1 MKVLRQLFMRLR
13 HNPPLVLGMTFGV
26 VILLGA
32 LLLSLPISSANGEW
46 VPFVDALFTSSSATC
61 VTGLVVRNTAV
72 DWSWFGKLVIITLIQ
87 IGGLGTM
94 TIIAMISMILRR
106 RIGLKDRLAIREQL
120 NTVSMSGVVR
130 LIKYV
135 VSVTMAIEAVGA
147 VILAACFIPQYGWKL
162 GLIYGGF
169 HAVSAFCNAGFDLL
183 GSSIVPYQT
192 HVVVNLTIMA
202 LVIIGGLGFGVYV
215 DVVRKRRFRNLSMHT
230 KLVLVISSVLL
241 IVGTIGLLFLEWS
254 NEKTLGQLDAGHKIL
269 AAAFQS
275 TIARTAG
282 FSSID
287 ISGLSTASAFLMIIL
302 MFIGGSP
309 GSTAGGLK
317 TTTVGV
323 LFFTTLAVIRGED
336 HVVWQRRTISNQVIR
351 KAFVMAFICIL
362 VVIVVTC
369 AVTVFERDRFPFVD
383 ILYECVSAF
392 ATVGLT
398 RGITED
404 LSTASKVV
412 LSFTMFLGRVGPTT
426 LALGIGRRAKKKKIR
441 YAEGSLLIG

>member
-1 MKVLRQLFMRLR
+1 MKVLRQLFIRLR
-13 HNPPLVLGMTFGV
+13 HNPPMVLGMTFGAL
-26 VILLGA
+26 ILLGA
-32 LLLSLPISSANGEW
+32 VLLSLPISSADGTW

-72 DWSWFGKLVIITLIQ
+72 GWSWFGKLVIITLIQ

-94 TIIAMISMILRR
+94 TIIALISMILRR
-106 RIGLKDRLAIREQL
+106 RIGLKERLAIREQL
-120 NTVSMSGVVR
+120 NAVSMSGVVR

-135 VSVTMAIEAVGA
+135 VSVTIAIESVGA
-147 VILAACFIPQYGWKL
+147 VILSACFIPQYGWKL
-162 GLIYGGF
+162 GIIYGVF
-169 HAVSAFCNAGFDLL
+169 HGVSAFCNAGFDLL
-183 GSSIVPYQT
+183 GSSIIPYQT
-192 HVVVNLTIMA
+192 HVVVNLTIMG

-215 DVVRKRRFRNLSMHT
+215 DVAQKRRYRNFSMHT
-230 KLVLVISSVLL
+230 KLVLVTSAVLL
-241 IVGTIGLLFLEWS
+241 IGGTLGLLALEWS
-254 NEKTLGQLDAGHKIL
+254 NEKTLGQLDVGGKVL

-287 ISGLSTASAFLMIIL
+287 LSGLSTASAFLLIIL

-323 LFFTTLAVIRGED
+323 LFFTTLAVIKGED
-336 HVVWQRRTISNQVIR
+336 QVVYQRRTISNQVIR

-369 AVTVFERDRFPFVD
+369 TVTVIERDRFSFVD

-392 ATVGLT
+392 ATVGVS